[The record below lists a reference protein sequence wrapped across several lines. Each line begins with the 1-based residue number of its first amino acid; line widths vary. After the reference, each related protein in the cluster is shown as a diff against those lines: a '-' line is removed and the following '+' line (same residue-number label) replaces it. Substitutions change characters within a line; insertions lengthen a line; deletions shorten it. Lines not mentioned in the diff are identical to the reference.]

1 MGDHVRVVIADDDED
16 IRAVVRGLLGAD
28 PEVEIVGEAGNGTAA
43 LDLVRE
49 LKPDILILDL
59 AMPVATGA
67 EVLGQ
72 LKESAPATKVLLFT
86 AYPDVAEPWI
96 DKADGR
102 LAKTAISQLPDRLR
116 ELTA

>member
-1 MGDHVRVVIADDDED
+1 MRVVIADDDDD
-16 IRAVVRGLLGAD
+16 IRAAVRLLLGGES
-28 PEVEIVGEAGNGTAA
+28 EVEIVGEAGDGAA
-43 LDLVRE
+43 AIDLVRE

-59 AMPVATGA
+59 AMPIATGV

-72 LKESAPATKVLLFT
+72 VKEIAPATQVLLFT
-86 AYPDVAEPWI
+86 AFPDVAEPWI
-96 DKADGR
+96 DKVDGR